1 MDLKKYYERIREVR
15 NTIDEE
21 FPVVVS
27 LETADGGK
35 AGRLTEVTGDV
46 AARMVAED
54 RARLAG
60 PEEAA
65 AFRQAK
71 AEAKKAADQ
80 AAAASRVHVTVL
92 SDREMR
98 SLRELQDEG

>member
-1 MDLKKYYERIREVR
+1 MDLKKYYERIHAVR
-15 NTIDEE
+15 KTIDEE

-35 AGRLTEVTGDV
+35 AGRLTEVTCDV

-60 PEEAA
+60 PEEAT
-65 AFRQAK
+65 AFRQEK
-71 AEAKKAADQ
+71 AAAKKAADQ